1 MVIELIDKNECS
13 KIIRTKIHT
22 KDQIV
27 EEIRS
32 FYDKNGRAP
41 MCDDFKKKNGYTS
54 RAAVEKCF
62 GSWNNAIKEAG
73 LDVNRMNN
81 LTEEELLDFLKR
93 FEKEYGRPPTSKD
106 LLSGDFAKYPA
117 MRQYINRFGSL
128 EKAKKLVG
136 QDMDSRAKKGI
147 SDHPKQKARLAEIFV
162 FEHFVED
169 GAIDLAGDSCRSHVD
184 GICPNKKLYDVKSSS
199 LLTRFHGSDYFGF
212 SLDKGNAVD
221 FYYLLGFNKD
231 RSELL
236 YVWIVPWN
244 FFDGTHLQITM
255 RHIPNMKKYE
265 ITEKFKDVFNKWQKS
280 LNK

>member
-1 MVIELIDKNECS
+1 MDIELIDKNECS
-13 KIIRTKIHT
+13 KIIRTKIYT

-27 EEIRS
+27 EEIRV

-41 MCDDFKKKNGYTS
+41 MCDDFKKKNGHIS
-54 RAAVEKCF
+54 RAAVEKYF

-73 LDVNRMNN
+73 LNVNRMNN
-81 LTEEELLDFLKR
+81 TTEEELLNYLKL
-93 FEKEYGRPPTSKD
+93 FEKEYGRIPTSED
-106 LLSGDFAKYPA
+106 LHSGDFIKYPA
-117 MRQYINRFGSL
+117 MGQYIRRFGSL

-136 QDMDSRAKKGI
+136 QDMDSRARKGI
-147 SDHPKQKARLAEIFV
+147 LDHTKQKARLAEMFV

-184 GICPNKKLYDVKSSS
+184 GICPKKQKYDVKSSS
-199 LLTRFHGSDYFGF
+199 LLTRFHGSDYFLF

-231 RSELL
+231 WSELL
-236 YVWIVPWN
+236 YVWRIPWN
-244 FFDGTHLQITM
+244 FFDGTHLQINIS
-255 RHIPNMKKYE
+255 HIPNMKKYE
-265 ITEKFKDVFNKWQKS
+265 ITEKFKCIFNTWKES